1 MVINHQTERGYLY
14 STSCSTSSE
23 SKWSHLVNNSLLGL
37 AALFFLLCDLNFS
50 LEVAYF
56 FCRMTCGSVESRSSA
71 VMMDK
76 NGGECLQVLII
87 ISQHLMINL
96 IG

>member
-1 MVINHQTERGYLY
+1 MVINHQRLRALGYLY

-23 SKWSHLVNNSLLGL
+23 SKWSHLVNNFLLGL

-56 FCRMTCGSVESRSSA
+56 FCRMVCGSVKSMSSA
-71 VMMDK
+71 VMMGK
-76 NGGECLQVLII
+76 IKMAVSVG
-87 ISQHLMINL
+87 
-96 IG
+96 